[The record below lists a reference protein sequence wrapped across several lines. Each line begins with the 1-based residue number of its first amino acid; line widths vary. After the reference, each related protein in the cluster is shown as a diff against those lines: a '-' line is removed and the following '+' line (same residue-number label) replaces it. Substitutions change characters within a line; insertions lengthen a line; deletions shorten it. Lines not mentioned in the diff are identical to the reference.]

1 MRGSKEI
8 IWELGAVIKSKGNL
22 PIKSIIVSNY
32 KTSLDVKFR
41 CYCQENVGEF
51 LGNLF
56 NASLSKVIKGIHI
69 NYWVT
74 GQHCHLTVWIED
86 SKDGQTNIDEN
97 VIDAFSKLKW
107 KNGK

>member
-1 MRGSKEI
+1 MKCSGDI
-8 IWELGAVIKSKGNL
+8 VWELGAVIKSKGNL

-41 CYCQENVGEF
+41 CDCQENVGEF

-56 NASLSKVIKGIHI
+56 IASFSKVIKGIHI

-74 GQHCHLTVWIED
+74 GQYCALTVWVADSED
-86 SKDGQTNIDEN
+86 GWTNIDAN
-97 VIDAFSKLKW
+97 VIEAFSKLKW
-107 KNGK
+107 K